1 MHFLERPLGQHKQ
14 PPSAKQPGGRHRRP
28 RNVRL
33 LSLSDRVSSPP
44 TQPQPVEPCGTEE
57 QPGNNQ
63 DTPKELAV
71 QSHEEADGAE
81 AGDETSD
88 DVTVEKEMPQL
99 TSEAQSRTAE
109 DVIDV
114 ETVSQAGVGHD
125 LRSEEQA
132 GKPLYDGVTLGEE
145 TNGETESSDE
155 TIDVEDCCQKDNE
168 NDRFHGRAAPV
179 TLVCLG
185 STGSCNCDQDEDVDV
200 IGTSSPAPDPVVISW
215 SELSEGEKEDEDE
228 DVDIV

>member
-1 MHFLERPLGQHKQ
+1 MHFLERPLAQCKR
-14 PPSAKQPGGRHRRP
+14 PPSAKQPGGRQRRP
-28 RNVRL
+28 RNVQL

-71 QSHEEADGAE
+71 QSREEADGAE
-81 AGDETSD
+81 AGEETSD

-99 TSEAQSRTAE
+99 TSEARSRTAE

-114 ETVSQAGVGHD
+114 ETVSQAGVGQ
-125 LRSEEQA
+125 EQA
-132 GKPLYDGVTLGEE
+132 GKPPCDGVALGE

-155 TIDVEDCCQKDNE
+155 AIDVEDCCQKDNE

-179 TLVCLG
+179 TPVRLG

-200 IGTSSPAPDPVVISW
+200 IGASSPAPDPVVISW
-215 SELSEGEKEDEDE
+215 SELSEGEKEEEDE